1 VNWEIRFN
9 LVLAVAV
16 AISAISLVYFRFE
29 ERTLV
34 KEMRTQEVARIAA
47 RQDNRMLKLEQQTW
61 SSPWRIEKVAREQL
75 SMVQPDFEDMVVIR

>member
-1 VNWEIRFN
+1 MSWEIRIN

-16 AISAISLVYFRFE
+16 SISAISLVYLRFE

-34 KEMRTQEVARIAA
+34 KEMRTQEVARITA
-47 RQDNRMLKLEQQTW
+47 RKENRLLKLERQTW

-75 SMVQPDFEDMVVIR
+75 SMVQPEFEDMVVVR